1 MNQRLQTT
9 AVEHRGRDPVA
20 EVRQGTE
27 RPIAIAGGDQLTDR
41 TITKVANGGKAEQDP
56 IAVGG
61 EIGERGIHIRGH
73 HLNPHRIAIGDVA
86 LHFVGSSGVHR
97 EQGRHVSDRVVR
109 FQVSRLVSN
118 GAIGRGM
125 ALVEAVFS
133 EENHLIEQFVG
144 DLFINAALS
153 STLNEDAAVLL
164 HLGHFFLAHRPPEQI
179 GLTQGV
185 TGQILRDPHDLFLVH
200 HDPVGL
206 GQDRLKNR
214 VGEVDRLPAV
224 LAVDE
229 FGNQAS
235 IERPRSVE
243 GKDRGDVFQG

>member
-1 MNQRLQTT
+1 
-9 AVEHRGRDPVA
+9 
-20 EVRQGTE
+20 
-27 RPIAIAGGDQLTDR
+27 
-41 TITKVANGGKAEQDP
+41 
-56 IAVGG
+56 
-61 EIGERGIHIRGH
+61 
-73 HLNPHRIAIGDVA
+73 
-86 LHFVGSSGVHR
+86 
-97 EQGRHVSDRVVR
+97 
-109 FQVSRLVSN
+109 
-118 GAIGRGM
+118 M

-179 GLTQGV
+179 GLPQGV